1 MDFRDT
7 VENSMGGFE
16 ELVKKIPGY
25 KGYKEKE
32 MRREADTILREQI
45 ARTLEGYWTQM
56 NDLKSQMLTGAAISQ
71 LDDMGRVSRR
81 LQTLIDKVKAAAQ
94 GYAGFFDAV
103 KVKEKELDALYEF
116 DANLLAQVDH
126 LSGAIDAVQAAI
138 DAEDGLPGAV
148 RTLNKQ
154 VGELLQTFESR
165 ADAVLRAAG
174 MSADDVAENEEF

>member
-1 MDFRDT
+1 MDFRET

-32 MRREADTILREQI
+32 MRRESDTILRERL
-45 ARTLEGYWTQM
+45 ARELENYWAQM

-81 LQTLIDKVKAAAQ
+81 LQTLIDKVKVAAQ

-103 KVKEKELDALYEF
+103 KVKEKELDALYDF
-116 DANLLAQVDH
+116 DAKLLAQVDG
-126 LSGAIDAVQAAI
+126 LTDAIAAVQAAL
-138 DAEDGLPGAV
+138 DAEDGVPAAV
-148 RTLNKQ
+148 RALNKY
-154 VGELLQTFESR
+154 VGELLQNFEAR
-165 ADAVLRAAG
+165 TDAVLKAAG
-174 MSADDVAENEEF
+174 MADGDLEQAEEF